1 MKLVAENNRIFLLKC
16 IPFDFEDPVM
26 DPYEL
31 SDALQKIRREGG
43 GIGLAAPQVGI
54 DTQALVIGM
63 GNFETK
69 EAQEFE
75 RTEKAKNTRPKR
87 RS

>member
-1 MKLVAENNRIFLLKC
+1 MKLVAENDRILTEAC
-16 IPFDFEDPVM
+16 IPFDFNEPVM

-31 SDALQKIRREGG
+31 SYTLQKIRREGG

-75 RTEKAKNTRPKR
+75 QIFFNPVITSFGE
-87 RS
+87 